1 MKDIQKID
9 FDLSVIAKNISKQAL
24 TRAENDINSQQFD
37 NNFERLNLG
46 IDVNGKKIKNL
57 KASYSRWKRDYIKGR
72 INHRKKSKGK
82 KWFRELYTVTENKA
96 NSTPNYGRLTGK
108 TLSNVIYDSTVRI
121 LKNRIKI
128 TVWTYIKKKQQNL
141 IAQGLIEKYKRYYY
155 GGLASQTSKRGQ
167 NEMQKIL
174 AIIAKRL
181 NLKKL

>member
-1 MKDIQKID
+1 MKI
-9 FDLSVIAKNISKQAL
+9 LAKNISSTAL

-57 KASYSRWKRDYIKGR
+57 GIRYTRWKKDYIKGR
-72 INHRKKSKGK
+72 LNHREKTLKTKK
-82 KWFRELYTVTENKA
+82 KWFRELYTTTEMKA

-108 TLSNVIYDSTVRI
+108 TFSNVIYESTVRI
-121 LKNRIKI
+121 LKDRIKI

-167 NEMQKIL
+167 NELQKIMD
-174 AIIAKRL
+174 IVSKRL